1 MYFIITKFFY
11 CVTIQSI
18 LLLLCFFMHWRS
30 LCNPAKCTI
39 FMLQK
44 YNLKYH
50 QNPGPPWSV
59 RVAYDAPPNPL
70 VEFAELHA
78 HLPLRGGTNPLTCA
92 PPAILQAPPSAIPTL
107 RG

>member
-1 MYFIITKFFY
+1 MLRHGNYILILFMTSQNIFY
-11 CVTIQSI
+11 V
-18 LLLLCFFMHWRS
+18 
-30 LCNPAKCTI
+30 KKI
-39 FMLQK
+39 FMLRK

-50 QNPGPPWSV
+50 ENPGPPWSA
-59 RVAYDAPPNPL
+59 RVSYNAPPNPL

-107 RG
+107 RGCIVIRA